1 MFFCLSSTCY
11 YYLLASAHQTVW
23 VVASEG
29 STFLKLILKLN
40 CKRQTSA
47 RGEILFFYV
56 HIVWSEVLKWLLYA
70 AEPCMWTWKRE
81 NTRETEHL
89 LWTCQYSIHN
99 ITFYSKG
106 IWWGYYLCSLY
117 YYFWRRETVPIKTCG
132 LSKKNYEK
140 YILKMIN
147 FMKTY
152 WKSYAGKLKISCSI
166 RGYLSRTIKNLSRSI
181 STFFSRGICASIP
194 YGLPYTRRSKSW
206 PLEKWWVVSQRNP
219 KKRWRCYSAA

>member
-1 MFFCLSSTCY
+1 MPIWVCSSYMSMFFCLSSTCY

-47 RGEILFFYV
+47 RGEIPFFYV
-56 HIVWSEVLKWLLYA
+56 HIEWSEALKWLLYA

-132 LSKKNYEK
+132 LSKKKLWKIYFKNDKFHEN
-140 YILKMIN
+140 ILKILC
-147 FMKTY
+147 
-152 WKSYAGKLKISCSI
+152 WKIENQL
-166 RGYLSRTIKNLSRSI
+166 
-181 STFFSRGICASIP
+181 
-194 YGLPYTRRSKSW
+194 
-206 PLEKWWVVSQRNP
+206 
-219 KKRWRCYSAA
+219 